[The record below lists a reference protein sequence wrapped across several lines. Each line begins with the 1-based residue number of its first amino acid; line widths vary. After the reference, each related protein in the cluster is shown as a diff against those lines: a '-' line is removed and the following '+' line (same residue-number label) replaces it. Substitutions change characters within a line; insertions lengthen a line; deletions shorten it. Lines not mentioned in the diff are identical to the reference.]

1 MTGVEKVDRAAFD
14 DIHALLTEIKGTQGQ
29 AKLRKLFDYPWQRDE
44 NYCGLALKDGENTV
58 GFLGMI
64 FSRRRINGKL
74 EKFCNLSSWCVAE
87 KYRSRAVSM
96 LLPLLAMKEYTITD
110 LTPAK
115 NVYRIQNRLGFK
127 DLEAKG
133 RILLPFGRRLSL
145 PEPSVTCVTH
155 DPAEIEK
162 KLQGE
167 HLKIFNDHRI
177 YCCAHFL
184 LIEKDRY
191 CYVIYS
197 KLKRKRI
204 PYVHVHYFSDSDLFA
219 RAYRLIRNSI
229 LSHCG
234 AYFILIDSRLVE
246 NLKLPF
252 SFCLP
257 YRAPKQY
264 LSSTL
269 EPGQIDNLY
278 SELILLDLKTHPR
291 FKYLIRN
298 CRRKLFDSI

>member
-1 MTGVEKVDRAAFD
+1 MISVQKVSCAAFA
-14 DIHALLTEIKGTQGQ
+14 DINPILTEIWGKGSE
-29 AKLRKLFDYPWQRDE
+29 AKWRKLFDYTWERDE
-44 NYCGLALKDGENTV
+44 DYCGLVLKDAESTV

-64 FSRRRINGKL
+64 FSRRRINQNP
-74 EKFCNLSSWCVAE
+74 EKFCNLTSWFVHE
-87 KYRSRAVSM
+87 DYRIKAMSM
-96 LLPLLAMKEYTITD
+96 LLPLLAMKDYTITD

-115 NVYRIQNRLGFK
+115 NVYRIQQRIGFK
-127 DLEAKG
+127 DLDAKG
-133 RILLPFGRRLSL
+133 RILLPFGGRRARPELSD
-145 PEPSVTCVTH
+145 TRVTH

-167 HLKIFNDHRI
+167 HLKIFNDHKI
-177 YCCAHFL
+177 YRCSHFL
-184 LIEKDRY
+184 LTDRERY
-191 CYVIYS
+191 CYLIYS
-197 KLKRKRI
+197 KLKRKRL
-204 PYVHVHYFSDSDLFA
+204 PYAHVHYVSDRDLFA
-219 RAYRLIRNSI
+219 RAYRDIRNSI
-229 LSHCG
+229 VSHCG

-269 EPGQIDNLY
+269 KPGQIDNLY

-298 CRRKLFDSI
+298 YRRKLFGSK